1 MKFFKLI
8 LVFLVFFTHTYA
20 QITLAVAANVQFA
33 MQELKNEFKKETG
46 IDASIILG
54 SSGQFTA
61 QIKEG
66 APYDIF
72 ISADMKYPNSL
83 YQSKFAVSA
92 PKIYASGS
100 LVIWSLKKGIKL
112 DKQLRFLLSDNIKR
126 IAIANPA
133 IAPYGEATIEVL
145 KHFKIYDKVKSKLV
159 YGESISPTNQYIV
172 SGAADAGF
180 TAMSVVIS
188 PQMKGKGVWMEI
200 DPSVYSP
207 IEQGCVILKYG
218 IDHHKNESIRFFNFL
233 FSQKAKDI
241 LRNFGYHIKG
251 NS

>member
-1 MKFFKLI
+1 MKFLKFTI
-8 LVFLVFFTHTYA
+8 VYLVFITHTYA

-33 MQELKNEFKKETG
+33 MQQLKEEFKKETG
-46 IDASIILG
+46 IDASIIIG
-54 SSGQFTA
+54 SSVQFTA

-83 YQSKFAVSA
+83 YQSKLAINA
-92 PKIYASGS
+92 PKVYASGS
-100 LVIWSLKKGIKL
+100 LVIWSVKKGIKFDNKL
-112 DKQLRFLLSDNIKR
+112 NFLLLDNIKR
-126 IAIANPA
+126 IAIANPT
-133 IAPYGEATIEVL
+133 IAPYGEAAIEVL
-145 KHFKIYDKVKSKLV
+145 KHFNIYDKVKDKLV
-159 YGESISPTNQYIV
+159 YGESISPTNQFIV

-180 TAMSVVIS
+180 TAKSVVVS

-218 IDHHKNESIRFFNFL
+218 IDHHKKDSIRFYNFL
-233 FSQKAKDI
+233 FSQKAKNI
-241 LRNFGYHIKG
+241 LRNFGYQIIG
-251 NS
+251 N